1 MTTKNMLLALA
12 ATSLLAFGAATPVFA
27 EDPPPA
33 GEGMKSEVPADP
45 DSTMAPADAG
55 QDPGT
60 DQGAGDS
67 KMDTGADAG
76 AKDGGGDAPDGA
88 PAPKD
93 GGEKK

>member
-1 MTTKNMLLALA
+1 MTTKNVLLALA
-12 ATSLLAFGAATPVFA
+12 ATGLLAFGAAAPVYA
-27 EDPPPA
+27 EDPPAA

-60 DQGAGDS
+60 DS
-67 KMDTGADAG
+67 KMDAGADAG

-93 GGEKK
+93 GGEAK